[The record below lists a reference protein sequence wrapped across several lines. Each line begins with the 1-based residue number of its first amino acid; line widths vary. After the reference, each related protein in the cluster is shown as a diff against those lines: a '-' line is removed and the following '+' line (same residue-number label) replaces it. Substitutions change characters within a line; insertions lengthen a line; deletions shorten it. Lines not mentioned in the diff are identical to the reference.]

1 MTTKATAELVRQ
13 MREALTHNG
22 GTGAER
28 MARVRAIAAADQ
40 WLAQQRGPMTDEQI
54 IAIAPPEIPERYDD
68 DLVYFARAIE
78 RANGIGQPASN
89 QENSN
94 VPQPG

>member
-1 MTTKATAELVRQ
+1 MDESTAALVRQ
-13 MREALTHNG
+13 MREALESAMLSEINDHLLSR
-22 GTGAER
+22 ECR
-28 MARVRAIAAADQ
+28 DAIIKADQ

-78 RANGIGQPASN
+78 RANGIGQPAG
-89 QENSN
+89 EDT
-94 VPQPG
+94 PC

>member
-1 MTTKATAELVRQ
+1 MDESTAALVRQ
-13 MREALTHNG
+13 MREALLWIAGRRTG
-22 GTGAER
+22 G
-28 MARVRAIAAADQ
+28 MIQIRAQEGLAAADQ

-78 RANGIGQPASN
+78 RANGIGQPAG
-89 QENSN
+89 EDT
-94 VPQPG
+94 PC